1 MVSSI
6 AAAVAQFKEEPATVL
21 EPSVIEDVCRAA
33 GHHWRERELD
43 PATTVALFIQQVCR
57 GNVPVAELRHIAG
70 ASFSESAY
78 CQARM
83 RLPLAVLE
91 ELSRRVCEAITGGG
105 PDFRWLG
112 HRTFLVDGSSFSM
125 SDTPELRKHF
135 GLPGSTKAGCGFP
148 ASHLLV
154 LFDART
160 GVLVEYAASKLRTAD
175 LTHCP
180 DMLACMSPGDIVVG
194 DEHFGSWAHIALL
207 ISQGK
212 HGLFPINHRRIV
224 DFTPGRPHV
233 KESMRHK
240 SPGTVRSTWLKSLG
254 TEDQLVQWPKPAGR
268 PPWLTKEQYAA
279 LPQFIT
285 VRELR
290 RTVQSEGSGKVTLT
304 MATTLLDLAVYSAAA
319 ITDLRMQRW
328 GVETNL
334 AHLKTTMGMDVL
346 RCQTAQGV
354 LKELEVFRLVYNL
367 TRAVILEAAK
377 RQEVPVS
384 RISFADALYWIR
396 HARPGDLMPRLKVNP
411 KRPDRIEPRAKKRR
425 PKVYDRLNKP
435 REKMRQAL
443 RDRARKA

>member
-1 MVSSI
+1 MASSI
-6 AAAVAQFKEEPATVL
+6 AAAVAQFKTEPASVL
-21 EPSVIEDVCRAA
+21 EPSVIEEVCRIL
-33 GHHWRERELD
+33 GHQWRERELD
-43 PATTVALFIQQVCR
+43 PATTVALFIQQVCM
-57 GNVPVAELRHIAG
+57 GNIAVAELRRTANG
-70 ASFSESAY
+70 SFSESAY

-91 ELSRRVCEAITGGG
+91 ELSRRVCKTLAIPGL
-105 PDFRWLG
+105 DYRWLG

-125 SDTPELRKHF
+125 SDTPELREYF
-135 GLPGSTKAGCGFP
+135 GLPGGTKPGCGFP

-154 LFDART
+154 MFDAHT
-160 GVLVEYAASKLRTAD
+160 GVLVEHAASKLRTAD

-180 DMLACMSPGDIVVG
+180 DMLECMSAGDIVVG

-233 KESMRHK
+233 TESMKHRF
-240 SPGTVRSTWLKSLG
+240 PGRVRSPFVKSLG
-254 TEDQLVQWPKPAGR
+254 TDDQLVQWPKPATQ

-279 LPQFIT
+279 LPEFIT

-290 RTVQSEGSGKVTLT
+290 RTVQNEGSGKVTLT
-304 MATTLLDLAVYSAAA
+304 MVTTLLDPTLYSATA
-319 ITDLRMQRW
+319 ITNLRMQRW

-334 AHLKTTMGMDVL
+334 AHLKTTMKMDVL
-346 RCQTAQGV
+346 RCQTVQGV
-354 LKELEVFRLVYNL
+354 LKELEVYRLVYNL

-377 RQEVPVS
+377 RQEVPVA

-396 HARPGDLMPRLKVNP
+396 HARPGDRMPLLKVNP
-411 KRPDRIEPRAKKRR
+411 DRPNRVEPRAKKRR

-435 REKMRQAL
+435 RAVMRQAL

>member
-1 MVSSI
+1 MASNI
-6 AAAVAQFKEEPATVL
+6 AAAVAQFKTEPASVL
-21 EPSVIEDVCRAA
+21 EASVIEEVCRVL
-33 GHHWRERELD
+33 GHEWRERELD
-43 PATTVALFIQQVCR
+43 PATTVGLFIQQVCH
-57 GNVPVAELRHIAG
+57 GNIPVAELRWMVDG
-70 ASFSESAY
+70 TFSESAY

-91 ELSRRVCEAITGGG
+91 ELSRLVCKTLAIPGLGH
-105 PDFRWLG
+105 RWLG

-125 SDTPELRKHF
+125 SDTPELRKYF
-135 GLPGSTKAGCGFP
+135 GLPGGTKEGCGFP

-154 LFDART
+154 MFDAYT
-160 GVLVEYAASKLRTAD
+160 GVLVEHAASKLRTAD

-180 DMLACMSPGDIVVG
+180 DMLECMSAGDIVVG

-233 KESMRHK
+233 TESMKNRFPGRTR
-240 SPGTVRSTWLKSLG
+240 SPLVKSLG
-254 TEDQLVQWPKPAGR
+254 TDDQLVQWPKPAKG

-279 LPQFIT
+279 LPKFIT

-290 RTVQSEGSGKVTLT
+290 QTVLSEGSGKVTLT
-304 MATTLLDLAVYSAAA
+304 MVTTLLDPARYSAAA

-334 AHLKTTMGMDVL
+334 AHLKTTMEMDIL
-346 RCQTAQGV
+346 RCQTVQGV
-354 LKELEVFRLVYNL
+354 LKELEVYRLVYNL

-377 RQEVPVS
+377 RQEVPVA

-396 HARPGDLMPRLKVNP
+396 HAKPGGRMPRLKVNP
-411 KRPDRIEPRAKKRR
+411 ARPNRVEPRAKKRR

-435 REKMRQAL
+435 RAKMRQAL